1 VSGHTDEEKRR
12 IEQALPRS
20 LRGRGPGY
28 RRMLEA
34 IPLRIAVDGIR
45 GKSSLTE
52 AVDRELRRRS
62 LTTYAKETG
71 TDPISYDDGTPHPI
85 DRRGEDVTLDETIWE
100 MKRYFPYEAAVV
112 ENQAIGE
119 YTMRFF
125 NRRLLDPH
133 YLLVTNVRRDH
144 QGDIHRDL
152 DGIARAFGRAAN
164 PGSTLICGE
173 RRPKLRDIIRE
184 KATERGAR
192 FVAANPP
199 EDDYV
204 PGLENLAILDALLED
219 VFEEGLAEERR
230 QRERRR
236 LEQRFTWRDASRP
249 GLRWFP
255 AAEVNDVDST
265 QALLDHLVDQRD
277 VPVTFVAYFRAD
289 RRDRT
294 ASFVP
299 FLRRHLEDGT
309 AERAY
314 LAGAGA
320 KVVQRRLSGLGNRVT
335 VVEAD
340 PDRAEAIVD
349 RIHAGSRAG
358 HVMTIGNA
366 VPPFPRAIQAELSS
380 DEASGDVAFEPVTFQ
395 PVQQEPRS
403 ARSGPGVAR

>member
-12 IEQALPRS
+12 IEQDLPPG
-20 LRGRGPGY
+20 LRGRGAGY
-28 RRMLEA
+28 RRMLED
-34 IPLRIAVDGIR
+34 ISLRVAVDGIR
-45 GKSSLTE
+45 GKSSLTK
-52 AVDRELRRRS
+52 AVDDELRRRG

-85 DRRGEDVTLDETIWE
+85 DRRGEDVTLDETVWE
-100 MKRYFPYEAAVV
+100 MKSYFPYQAAVV
-112 ENQAIGE
+112 ENQAIGG

-125 NRRLLDPH
+125 NRRILDPH

-152 DGIARAFGRAAN
+152 EGIARAFGRAAN

-173 RRPKLRDIIRE
+173 RRPELRGIVRE
-184 KATERGAR
+184 EATDRGAR
-192 FVAANPP
+192 FVAADVP

-204 PGLENLAILDALLED
+204 PGLETLAILDALLD
-219 VFEEGLAEERR
+219 DAFDDGLSADRR
-230 QRERRR
+230 QRERYH
-236 LEQRFTWRDASRP
+236 LEQRFSWRDASRP

-265 QALLDHLVDQRD
+265 QAILDHLLDQRD
-277 VPVTFVAYFRAD
+277 VPVTFVAYFRPD

-309 AERAY
+309 AEGAY

-320 KVVQRRLSGLGNRVT
+320 EVVQRRLSDLGDRAT

-340 PDRAEAIVD
+340 PDRAETIVD
-349 RIHAGSRAG
+349 QIHDSSQAG
-358 HVMTIGNA
+358 HVMTVGNA
-366 VPPFPRAIQAELSS
+366 VPPFPRAIQAELST
-380 DEASGDVAFEPVTFQ
+380 DEPPEDVTFEPVTFE
-395 PVQQEPRS
+395 PVRRRTRSPPRAPKVS
-403 ARSGPGVAR
+403 P